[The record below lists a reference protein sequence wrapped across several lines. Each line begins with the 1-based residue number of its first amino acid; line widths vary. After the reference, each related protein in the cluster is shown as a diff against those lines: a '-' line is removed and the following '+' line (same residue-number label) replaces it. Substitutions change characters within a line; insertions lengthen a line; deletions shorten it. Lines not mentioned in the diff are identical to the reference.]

1 MARAARP
8 EVTGEESTT
17 DTALQPRHLPEPV
30 EEGVANEWTVL
41 IDSGEGLVEMPGV
54 FRAALVNSKHEI
66 DVLFGVSPN
75 STPSFRYAQ
84 PWRDGGGGGTTI
96 LWTRNPF
103 GKLYVGAVLQQRN
116 FIDQLNPV
124 FNVMRGYAEPGE
136 TALASAL
143 RELQEESGRT
153 DLLAPILLPGTSANM
168 DSSWFDNGEVDFYA
182 NEVPW
187 GLLVPAQEGG
197 DTYIFNAR
205 GLTEEQRKE
214 GIFGCIFVEG
224 DLATLATKADGFTII
239 AFARLLVAMGR
250 H

>member
-1 MARAARP
+1 MASAARP
-8 EVTGEESTT
+8 EVTGEEP
-17 DTALQPRHLPEPV
+17 AMGPAVQPRHLPEPIG
-30 EEGVANEWTVL
+30 EDVANEWAVL
-41 IDSGEGLVEMPGV
+41 IDTGEGLVEMPGV
-54 FRAALVNSKHEI
+54 LRAALVNPGHEI

-96 LWTRNPF
+96 LWTRNHF
-103 GKLYVGAVLQQRN
+103 GKLYIGAVLQQRN

-136 TALASAL
+136 TALAAAL
-143 RELQEESGRT
+143 RELREESGRA
-153 DLLAPILLPGTSANM
+153 DLLTPVLLPGTSANM
-168 DSSWFDNGEVDFYA
+168 DSSWLGNSEVDFYA
-182 NEVPW
+182 SEVPW
-187 GLLVPAQEGG
+187 SLLVPAQGGG
-197 DTYIFNAR
+197 DTYVFNTT